1 MWINDKKVGVHK
13 GGFDPFSF
21 NITPFLKKE
30 KTQKLELKVWDPTD
44 DGFQPRGKQIKSPR
58 GIWYTP
64 VSGIWQTVWLEPVEK
79 NYISKIH
86 IIPDIDN
93 ENISIKAV
101 TSYDS
106 KDDFLEII
114 INEDGKIVSK
124 VKVSYN
130 PEIKIPINNPK
141 LWSPESPFLYELNIK
156 LISKGKVIDV
166 VESYAGMRKIS
177 VNKDVNGTLRMQL
190 NNKDYFQF
198 GTLDQGWWPDGL
210 YTAPTDEA
218 LKFDIIKTKDLGF
231 NMIRKHVKVEPA
243 RWYYHADKLG
253 ILVWQDMPN
262 GEKIK
267 IPEWQSN
274 KFFDGD
280 EFIPSKESEM
290 NFKNEWKEIMD
301 FLYSNPS
308 IVCWVPFNESWGQFQ
323 TEEISQWTK
332 AYDPSRLV
340 NAASGGNYYRVG
352 DITDIHNYPE
362 PKIKFYDRERT
373 NVLGEYG
380 GIGLAVKG
388 HLWQKNK
395 NWGYLRYN
403 NSKDATDQY
412 VNFANQLYKMVRLG
426 FSAAIYTQITDVEGE
441 INGLMT
447 YDRKI
452 MKLDLK
458 RVREVNLKL
467 TKSLPN
473 EYIRIMPDKD

>member
-1 MWINDKKVGVHK
+1 
-13 GGFDPFSF
+13 
-21 NITPFLKKE
+21 
-30 KTQKLELKVWDPTD
+30 
-44 DGFQPRGKQIKSPR
+44 
-58 GIWYTP
+58 
-64 VSGIWQTVWLEPVEK
+64 
-79 NYISKIH
+79 
-86 IIPDIDN
+86 
-93 ENISIKAV
+93 
-101 TSYDS
+101 
-106 KDDFLEII
+106 
-114 INEDGKIVSK
+114 
-124 VKVSYN
+124 
-130 PEIKIPINNPK
+130 
-141 LWSPESPFLYELNIK
+141 
-156 LISKGKVIDV
+156 
-166 VESYAGMRKIS
+166 
-177 VNKDVNGTLRMQL
+177 
-190 NNKDYFQF
+190 
-198 GTLDQGWWPDGL
+198 
-210 YTAPTDEA
+210 
-218 LKFDIIKTKDLGF
+218 
-231 NMIRKHVKVEPA
+231 
-243 RWYYHADKLG
+243 
-253 ILVWQDMPN
+253 
-262 GEKIK
+262 
-267 IPEWQSN
+267 
-274 KFFDGD
+274 
-280 EFIPSKESEM
+280 M

-362 PKIKFYDRERT
+362 PKIKFYDPERT